1 MADNIPRAAG
11 DDELTAEVA
20 NLRRELANLRA
31 ALSERADDIVRGA
44 GRAAGAVAQPIRDNP
59 GTAGM
64 LFGGLV
70 GLLIGLAIG
79 HVAADQRPRH
89 WYDRYW

>member
-1 MADNIPRAAG
+1 MADDKTTARG
-11 DDELTAEVA
+11 DDELAEEIA
-20 NLRRELANLRA
+20 RLKRELANLKA
-31 ALSERADDIVRGA
+31 ALAERADDIVQGA
-44 GRAAGAVAQPIRDNP
+44 SRAAEVVAQPIRNNP

-64 LFGGLV
+64 LFGGLI

-79 HVAADQRPRH
+79 QTIEQRQPRH